1 MYAPVP
7 QMVTLDPD
15 LLRTFVAIADCGSF
29 ARAADRVGRTQS
41 AVSMQMK
48 RLEQTVGRPLFIR
61 VGRNNVLTGD
71 GENLLDFAIRILR
84 LHDEAAQSLTSPL
97 LSGHVRLGTPDD
109 YADRFLP
116 PILARFARTH
126 PRVDLSVRCLD
137 SLSLA
142 EAIAKNE
149 LDLAIVT
156 QVEGASHAEV
166 IRREQLHWV
175 GSLRHK
181 AHLEEVVPLALG
193 PVSCAWRLVAEA
205 ALDRTDCRYRVVYTT
220 WNASAIA
227 ATVLSGLAI
236 SVLPESAL
244 RAGMSILATDD
255 RFPPLPACNI
265 ALLRGANAHLD
276 PVSALG
282 DHIAELL
289 DNFAERSSGRS
300 TEQISAA

>member
-1 MYAPVP
+1 
-7 QMVTLDPD
+7 MVTLDPD
-15 LLRTFVAIADCGSF
+15 LLRTFVAIAERGSF
-29 ARAADRVGRTQS
+29 ARAAERVGRTQS

-48 RLEQTVGRPLFIR
+48 RLEQTVGRPLFTK
-61 VGRNNVLTGD
+61 VGRSNILTGD

-84 LHDEAAQSLTSPL
+84 LHDEAALSLTSPL

-126 PRVDLSVRCLD
+126 PRVDLAVRCLD
-137 SLSLA
+137 SVSLT
-142 EAIAKNE
+142 EAIAQNE

-156 QVEGASHAEV
+156 HVEGASRGEV
-166 IRREQLHWV
+166 IRREPLHWV
-175 GSLRHK
+175 RSQRHQP
-181 AHLEEVVPLALG
+181 HLEEVLPLALG
-193 PVSCAWRLVAEA
+193 PVSCAWRQVAEA
-205 ALDRTDCRYRVVYTT
+205 ALDRSNCHYRVIYTS

-244 RAGMSILATDD
+244 RAGMSILNTDD
-255 RFPPLPACNI
+255 RFPPLPPCNI
-265 ALLRGANAHLD
+265 ALLRGSNAHLD
-276 PVSALG
+276 PVNALA

-289 DNFAERSSGRS
+289 DNFADRSSGRS
-300 TEQISAA
+300 TEQITAA